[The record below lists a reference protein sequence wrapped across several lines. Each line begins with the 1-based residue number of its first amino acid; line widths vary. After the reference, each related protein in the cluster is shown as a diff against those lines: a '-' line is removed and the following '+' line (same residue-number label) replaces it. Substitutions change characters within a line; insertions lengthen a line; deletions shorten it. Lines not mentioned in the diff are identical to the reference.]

1 MKTKE
6 EIEIERKDVYLKLEP
21 YDSIDIKKALL
32 EIEASSINMQLISE
46 KLKERTRQELRERSA
61 AKRQMKDASNMI
73 YELIQRLP
81 KAKEIPTSFK
91 KQIFEEKEIKQAK
104 SELPKKEAGYNK
116 QLEELRKR
124 IAGLQ

>member
-1 MKTKE
+1 MKTKDD
-6 EIEIERKDVYLKLEP
+6 IEIERKDVYLKLEP

-46 KLKERTRQELRERSA
+46 KLKEKTRQELRERSA
-61 AKRQMKDASNMI
+61 AKRHMKDASNMI

-81 KAKEIPTSFK
+81 KAKEIPASFK
-91 KQIFEEKEIKQAK
+91 KQMFEEKEIKQAK

-124 IAGLQ
+124 IATLQ